1 MLVAG
6 AAGLGAAGFRIVMT
20 MFEATYRDDLKQPW
34 QLDDQLCGNLCRC
47 TGYQGIMKA
56 IDQICEDALHG

>member
-1 MLVAG
+1 MTLTAMQEHG
-6 AAGLGAAGFRIVMT
+6 ADKPAM
-20 MFEATYRDDLKQPW
+20 RDALS
-34 QLDDQLCGNLCRC
+34 GHLCRF